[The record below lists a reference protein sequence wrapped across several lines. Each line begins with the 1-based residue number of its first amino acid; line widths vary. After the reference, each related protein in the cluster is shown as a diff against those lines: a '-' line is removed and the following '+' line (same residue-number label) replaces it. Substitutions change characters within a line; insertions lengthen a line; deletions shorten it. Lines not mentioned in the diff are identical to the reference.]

1 MADVKKDTRAVARDI
16 VYAVNMAIASLVGY
30 WAITQGLSQFVGRDD
45 DLLGGM
51 WTVIAIIFVFK
62 QTRQESV
69 AAGLSR
75 LLATC
80 VSFALCLAYL
90 IWFPFTPFGMAVLLA
105 LGALIMMALGRR
117 DDIITTGI
125 TTAVVMVVAGLSPQA
140 AWREPLLRLLDT
152 VVGVAVGVVFH
163 GLASLLL
170 ARLAGPAPGAPATL
184 RGRSAESDNLI

>member
-1 MADVKKDTRAVARDI
+1 MADVKKDMRAVAQDI
-16 VYAVNMAIASLVGY
+16 LYAVNLAIASLVGY

-51 WTVIAIIFVFK
+51 WTVVAIIFVFK
-62 QTRQESV
+62 KAQQESV

-90 IWFPFTPFGMAVLLA
+90 IWFPFTPWGMAMLLA
-105 LGALIMMALGRR
+105 LGTLIMMALRRR

-125 TTAVVMVVAGLSPQA
+125 TTAVVMVVAGVSPQA
-140 AWREPLLRLLDT
+140 GWREPLLRLLDT

-163 GLASLLL
+163 GLTSMLL
-170 ARLAGPAPGAPATL
+170 ARLAGPAPGAPATV